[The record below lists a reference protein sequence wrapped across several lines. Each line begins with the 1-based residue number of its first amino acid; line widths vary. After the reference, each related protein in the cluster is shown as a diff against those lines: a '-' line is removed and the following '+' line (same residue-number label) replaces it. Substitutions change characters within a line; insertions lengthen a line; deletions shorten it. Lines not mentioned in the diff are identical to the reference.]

1 MVTSDIK
8 TCLVVVFLFVL
19 SSKVFIREI
28 DAEGD
33 CGDTPIWQEALSL
46 MPCQDAGKNATIEVP
61 AACCTKVED
70 LLKTSPNC
78 LCERNYLRLN
88 TTTTE
93 LRGGEN
99 LLEINSKREKLSGP
113 VGQAGVKPEIAITI
127 PKRCNI
133 QKRYAGKKCGEYLN
147 DSMSP
152 DLHPFFKI
160 TSRVCHTQPP
170 TIKDVDINLS

>member
-8 TCLVVVFLFVL
+8 TCLVVFPFVL

-46 MPCQDAGKNATIEVP
+46 LPCQDAGKNATIEVP

-78 LCERNYLRLN
+78 LCAVW
-88 TTTTE
+88 
-93 LRGGEN
+93 
-99 LLEINSKREKLSGP
+99 LSP
-113 VGQAGVKPEIAITI
+113 VVKQAGVKPEIAITI

-133 QKRYAGKKCGEYLN
+133 QKRYAGKKCR
-147 DSMSP
+147 
-152 DLHPFFKI
+152 DLTVP
-160 TSRVCHTQPP
+160 S
-170 TIKDVDINLS
+170 